1 MDEDMINMGKRIQM
15 VRKQKGYKG
24 MEFADMIG
32 IGKDQLSRIENGKL
46 PCKLEHL
53 FVIARVLNV
62 SSDYLLYGTEE
73 NNIVMMLKD
82 MNSSDIQKIKKII
95 EILIN

>member
-1 MDEDMINMGKRIQM
+1 MYNEVRYFMDEDMINMGKRIQNL
-15 VRKQKGYKG
+15 RKQRGYKG

-53 FVIARVLNV
+53 FVIARILNV

-73 NNIVMMLKD
+73 NNILMMLKG
-82 MNSSDIQKIKKII
+82 MNSRDI
-95 EILIN
+95 